1 MPESDILYL
10 PYKSRIE
17 IIKFTDMAENKDV
30 KSKRDSLRERIQN
43 KYPDEDFSDDEVLS
57 GRISDDYD
65 YFDAELAKRD
75 EELDRYHKWEQDFLN
90 MYNKDGRS
98 AAFLTAWHNGADPFV
113 ELVKQYGPD
122 VLLDSPEM
130 SAATKEY
137 AERIAEEKG
146 FEEQYAKNMEESAT
160 MIDGMIANGEITEE
174 QSDAALAFLLTIA
187 KDGML
192 GKFSKENI
200 LMANKAINHDADVD
214 EAAMEAEVRGK
225 NAKINEKLRKF
236 DSGDGTANLGGKNN
250 TGAPAMENPDLAGA
264 LGRYGGNSTIWE
276 RGGEKRK
283 ARK

>member
-1 MPESDILYL
+1 
-10 PYKSRIE
+10 
-17 IIKFTDMAENKDV
+17 MAENEDV

-65 YFDAELAKRD
+65 NYDAEIAKRD
-75 EELDRYHKWEQDFLN
+75 EELGRYKNWEQDLTDMFN
-90 MYNKDGRS
+90 RDGRS
-98 AAFLTAWHNGADPFV
+98 AAFLSAWHNGADPFV

-122 VLLDSPEM
+122 VLLDSDEM
-130 SAATKEY
+130 AAASKEY

-146 FEEQYAKNMEESAT
+146 FEEQYAKNMEESGAV
-160 MIDGMIANGEITEE
+160 IDGMVANGEITEE

-200 LMANKAINHDADVD
+200 LMAVKAINHDADVD

-225 NAKINEKLRKF
+225 NTKINEKLRKF
-236 DSGDGTANLGGKNN
+236 ESGDGTANLGGKNN

-264 LGRYGGNSTIWE
+264 LGRYSGNSTIWE

-283 ARK
+283 TRK